1 MKKISRTEWRILDPS
16 GREIGSI
23 DQGAVST
30 GRAKYRAHI
39 GNTPVCTFAWSNVLM
54 PELVLDCSPRAER
67 LLDGRMALACALA
80 LFVDV
85 CPSA

>member
-1 MKKISRTEWRILDPS
+1 
-16 GREIGSI
+16 
-23 DQGAVST
+23 
-30 GRAKYRAHI
+30 
-39 GNTPVCTFAWSNVLM
+39 M
-54 PELVLDCSPRAER
+54 PELVLDCSSNAER